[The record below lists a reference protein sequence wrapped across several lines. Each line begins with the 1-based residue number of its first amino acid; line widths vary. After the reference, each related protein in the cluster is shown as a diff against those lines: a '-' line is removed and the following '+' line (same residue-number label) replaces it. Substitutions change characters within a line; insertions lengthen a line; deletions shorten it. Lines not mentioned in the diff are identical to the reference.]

1 MVISIKP
8 NGSGAYEVRQ
18 QITEPVVYL
27 DHWAVRLFSEDEPLQ
42 DRFISALHR
51 SGGTWLFATAN
62 LFEFTAMTDLTQ
74 AQATERLLSRAHPNL
89 HFADTT
95 LDRGFLLVDG
105 APAHPDAPEDHWL
118 LKDLGERAK
127 NNSGILNTHRF
138 IQDAIINRDQLSPLF
153 ENLKEEISK
162 SVMAL
167 TKDKERHSNARKF
180 VPRAGMTL
188 RNALLQE
195 LLRESHVNEAYKFD
209 KNDAMDLIHAVPA
222 AVVCDLILL
231 DAHWSHKVNSA
242 AKRMR
247 KGGVTGK
254 IARCFS
260 QATIFD
266 FLLALESKN
275 HESVNP

>member
-1 MVISIKP
+1 MAISIKS
-8 NGSGAYEVRQ
+8 NGSGTYQVRQ
-18 QITEPVVYL
+18 QLTEPVVYL

-42 DRFISALHR
+42 NRFISALHR

-74 AQATERLLSRAHPNL
+74 AQAAERLLSRALPSL

-95 LDRGFLLVDG
+95 LDRGYLLVEG

-118 LKDLGERAK
+118 LQDLGERARIAG
-127 NNSGILNTHRF
+127 GILNTRRF
-138 IQDAIINRDQLSPLF
+138 VQDAIINRDQLSPLF
-153 ENLKEEISK
+153 ENLKATVSN

-167 TKDKERHSNARKF
+167 TKDQEKHSNARKF
-180 VPRAGMTL
+180 APRAGMTL
-188 RNALLQE
+188 REALSHE
-195 LLRESHVNEAYKFD
+195 LLREPHVNEAYVFD
-209 KNDAMDLIHAVPA
+209 GNDAMDLIHAVPA

-231 DAHWSHKVNSA
+231 DARWSHKVNSA

-254 IARCFS
+254 IALCFS
-260 QATIFD
+260 QAKVSD
-266 FLLALESKN
+266 FLLALESKK
-275 HESVNP
+275 P